1 MPQASKDLY
10 SIKCL
15 DENSRILSS
24 EMELRAWDSVEFLV
38 KKLLEQE
45 PPKQKE
51 LFGWK
56 YEKSHVASARESYG
70 WRSAID
76 CIKEANLSDLGG
88 QEEKA
93 AIDSVFS
100 LVRSRPIM
108 LRLAGEITNAL
119 IHSYDTRHRL
129 SFSRRICPPYS

>member
-1 MPQASKDLY
+1 MPQTSKGLY

-15 DENSRILSS
+15 DENSRTLSS
-24 EMELRAWDSVEFLV
+24 EMELRAWDSIEFLV
-38 KKLLEQE
+38 KTLLGQE

-56 YEKSHVASARESYG
+56 YEKSHVATASESYG

-76 CIKEANLSDLGG
+76 YIKGANLSDLGG
-88 QEEKA
+88 QEEEKA
-93 AIDSVFS
+93 AIDSQFS
-100 LVRSRPIM
+100 LVRSKPIM

-119 IHSYDTRHRL
+119 LHSYDNRHRL
-129 SFSRRICPPYS
+129 SFSVNEL